1 MTAPLAYVARH
12 PFLPG
17 AYAYLNAQ
25 QVEEG
30 RGTDTV
36 ERWLAQGAIVAKVP
50 LEQAVRELR
59 QHIAA
64 RRAPPED
71 LPVFLRKQAD

>member
-1 MTAPLAYVARH
+1 MTTRQAYVARH

-25 QVEEG
+25 QLEAG
-30 RGTDTV
+30 QGMDTL
-36 ERWLAQGAIVAKVP
+36 ERWLKQGATVSKVP
-50 LEQAVRELR
+50 LAEAIDELHR
-59 QHIAA
+59 YLRA
-64 RRAPPED
+64 RRASSED